1 MSYLLNYKNWR
12 ALYENQL
19 AVFEEDKDKN
29 KGVETAEELPKDL
42 DKRIKYLVDKAVD
55 ADSAAVKNA
64 GKDTSYW
71 VRPWDAIM
79 DWMFAKGDPGKE
91 TEIVKRLIQYT
102 PNYEKK
108 IEDAKP
114 TMKKEDIARCME
126 HWHGI
131 FNDEGK
137 TAETTTNSI
146 NRWGKWTETKSDG
159 KNPQVESAIVALTKL
174 SDSAFVD
181 KLIDKKW
188 KNADYY
194 PDGNAIGQFY
204 FPNKFKILGKDFTFN
219 GADMQFDKEKI
230 VAKSK
235 ILLDKLTATLKKTG
249 KSPRVKLDI
258 LYTKSDDLYT
268 TNDDNSLFLL
278 PKLDFNKE
286 LSAEEKNK
294 LGDRQKVELAKKQFS
309 TDATASFFIWYTIIS
324 NDDLFGKLTQNL
336 DNPTY
341 VKTDYVKMTEQ
352 DKINII
358 NGITEAARAKWG
370 KSSWISPEA
379 AIYFATSIMWWPTK
393 AQETMPKTIVVTPA
407 SPGTDV
413 EYENEWDFSWP
424 YSKGQGAGSEL
435 AMTYFKSSQAVI
447 QDGKEKEID
456 NAVKQILAEIASK
469 NGKLSSLTY
478 RVVASTSD
486 EPTNYI
492 SFNKLGST
500 WSKEANDPLV
510 KDRAKVIEDAL
521 ISSITANGIDRSLV
535 IKSGEDLF
543 PNNTLGGTA
552 VYQEKKWMR
561 NGTPQQKA
569 EYDALFAKAKHSGI
583 LFNVKY
589 ITIEKEKSEPTP
601 EETRVSDYEV
611 VGEWLFQITWAGDG
625 GYKKKKRRTRTRR
638 PIRGINWDS
647 IFPASPDLSG
657 FSVKDLCDA
666 YG

>member
-12 ALYENQL
+12 ALYENQV

-29 KGVETAEELPKDL
+29 KGVDLFADMPKDL

-55 ADSAAVKNA
+55 TDSAAVKAA
-64 GKDTSYW
+64 GKKTSSW

-91 TEIVKRLIQYT
+91 QETVKKLIQYT

-137 TAETTTNSI
+137 TAETT
-146 NRWGKWTETKSDG
+146 KG
-159 KNPQVESAIVALTKL
+159 KNPQVESAIETLTKL

-268 TNDDNSLFLL
+268 TDDANSLFLL

-286 LSAEEKNK
+286 LSVEEKNK
-294 LGDRQKVELAKKQFS
+294 LGDRQRIELAKKQFS

-324 NDDLFGKLTQNL
+324 NDDLFGELTQNL
-336 DNPTY
+336 DDPTY

-358 NGITEAARAKWG
+358 NGITEAARAKWD
-370 KSSWISPEA
+370 KSSWVSPEA

-407 SPGTDV
+407 GQGTDV
-413 EYENEWDFSWP
+413 EYENEWDFAWP
-424 YSKGQGAGSEL
+424 YAKGEGAGKEL
-435 AMTYFKSSQAVI
+435 AMTYFKSDSAMI
-447 QDGKEKEID
+447 QDGKDKEID
-456 NAVKQILAEIASK
+456 NAVKQIMTEIKSK
-469 NGKLSSLTY
+469 NGTLKSLKY
-478 RVVASTSD
+478 RIVASTSD
-486 EPTNYI
+486 EPSRYI
-492 SFNKLGST
+492 SPNKLGSNY
-500 WSKEANDPLV
+500 SPDNNFPLV
-510 KDRAKVIEDAL
+510 KDRAKVIETAL
-521 ISSITANGIDRSLV
+521 TTAITANGIDPTLV
-535 IKSGEDLF
+535 VKEGEDLT
-543 PNNTLGGTA
+543 PNNTLEGGIA
-552 VYQEKKWMR
+552 KYQEKKWMR
-561 NGTPQQKA
+561 LDHKDPRATAQTDA
-569 EYDALFAKAKHSGI
+569 EYRALFAKPKHSGI
-583 LFNVKY
+583 LFNVVY
-589 ITIEKEKSEPTP
+589 TTIEKEKGEPTP

-611 VGEWLFQITWAGDG
+611 VGEWLFQITWAGG
-625 GYKKKKRRTRTRR
+625 GSYKKKKRRTHTRR
-638 PIRGINWDS
+638 PIRGIPWDK
-647 IFPASPDLSG
+647 IFPDLPTG
-657 FSVKDLCDA
+657 GGWSVEDLCDA
-666 YG
+666 YGRSGPG